1 MTAKSISTFNRKVQH
16 INSISSFVPPDPSQ
30 HGRGGHQREESEQ
43 PQDDP
48 QCGGEEADGDDGAG
62 GDGGE
67 GDHVQVGGH
76 QELGVSQGVFTT
88 LDNVDVARDGRQHH
102 YDTNAVIMVGCKVLE
117 TGSRVAKGLEFSWK
131 SWTNIGVLIAY
142 LQEVKNNL
150 FQSDF
155 LSLSNHFLF
164 PERDNR
170 AEPDVPEAGGAAGPR
185 HVHVRGAGQHAA
197 GGAGGRDQGAGRP
210 PEAQRVELNTFTL

>member
-1 MTAKSISTFNRKVQH
+1 M
-16 INSISSFVPPDPSQ
+16 
-30 HGRGGHQREESEQ
+30 
-43 PQDDP
+43 
-48 QCGGEEADGDDGAG
+48 
-62 GDGGE
+62 
-67 GDHVQVGGH
+67 GGH

-88 LDNVDVARDGRQHH
+88 LDNVDVARDGRHHH

-150 FQSDF
+150 FQSIV
-155 LSLSNHFLF
+155 SLSKHFML

-210 PEAQRVELNTFTL
+210 AEAQRVELYTS